1 MTKTKQYL
9 LDTNI
14 LIDFMNEV
22 PSVVEHIL
30 QVGTHRC
37 CISVISLHE
46 LYFGAY
52 LAREKKEE
60 YYRRELEKINTL
72 LEYFTVLDLGTKGED
87 YARIKYVLRKK
98 GKPVDEFDMVI
109 AGHALSMGMTIVTD
123 NVKHF
128 ENMPDV
134 KVENWMER

>member
-1 MTKTKQYL
+1 MTNNKKYL

-14 LIDFMNEV
+14 LIDFLKEV

-30 QVGTHRC
+30 QVGTHQC
-37 CISVISLHE
+37 CLSVISLHE

-52 LAREKKEE
+52 LAKEKKED
-60 YYRRELEKINTL
+60 YYLRELEKINTL
-72 LEYFTVLDLGTKGED
+72 LEYFTVLNLETKGEE
-87 YARIKYVLRKK
+87 YARIKYALQKK

-109 AGHALSMGMTIVTD
+109 AGHALNKGLIIVTD
-123 NVKHF
+123 NLKHF